1 MGDCMRV
8 NNPLY
13 SKQGIHVISSLFTI
27 DKGITKVL
35 LIKRSNEP
43 YKDMWA
49 LVGGALYNNETLEE
63 GMTREIFEKTGIEN
77 VELDMFEIFSR
88 VDRSPVQRMIA
99 VGYIGVIDVE
109 KVQILRQTMN
119 TSDCDWV
126 PIDLVKELAYDHNEI
141 LDEAIQ
147 ALKQR
152 ITKTGI
158 LRSLYPNGFTLPELQ
173 KTYEAILNKKLD
185 RRNFRKKMLNL
196 GIIYDTGKAKRFEGN
211 KPAKV
216 YKFKAAKKDKNVF

>member
-1 MGDCMRV
+1 MKV
-8 NNPLY
+8 SNPLY
-13 SKQGIHVISSLFTI
+13 SKQGIHIISALFTV
-27 DKGITKVL
+27 DMGVTKVL

-43 YKDMWA
+43 YKNMWA

-63 GMTREIFEKTGIEN
+63 GMAREINEKTGIDN
-77 VELDMFEIFSR
+77 VEVEMFEIFSK

-99 VGYIGVIDVE
+99 VGYIGVIDVD
-109 KVQILRQTMN
+109 KVEILRQTMN

-126 PIDLVKELAYDHNEI
+126 PIDLIKDLAYDHNEI
-141 LDEAIQ
+141 LDEAIKS
-147 ALKQR
+147 LKQR
-152 ITKTGI
+152 ITKTDI

-173 KTYEAILNKKLD
+173 KTYEAILNKSLD

-211 KPAKV
+211 KPAKI
-216 YKFKAAKKDKNVF
+216 YKFKSVKKDKTVF